1 MTFHNRDTRSKKLQ
15 VNFSIDWQRWGKAEV
30 KIFDIIVTY
39 VNYVSVIKLHMYLAK
54 QLLCYTIDEF

>member
-1 MTFHNRDTRSKKLQ
+1 MTFHNRNTRSKKLQ

-39 VNYVSVIKLHMYLAK
+39 VNYVSVIKLHM
-54 QLLCYTIDEF
+54 